1 MRAARPHRKIIDDEV
16 AAVEHSFRTGLLALL
31 RWRWPPWAGWLLA
44 GGALAVAL
52 LVIGVA
58 LPPVARRLGG
68 CDAGTLG
75 ALPVAAAVTVTG
87 LCGQWRPI
95 GAVTLV
101 GLGVVAAHVPAQG
114 RAAALVLAAVPVACA
129 LAAAAA
135 LALLRYTRARL
146 EAERSHAAA
155 LIENHGLL
163 FRELQHRVA
172 NNMQFISSLLT
183 LQSRRV
189 PEEARRV
196 LVDARQRVDV
206 LSRIHRRLTT
216 PVSSDDDLGQMVE
229 ETCRDLLEATGASN
243 IVCRVN
249 MAPTRLPLD
258 AISALSLIITEL
270 ITNALKHAFV
280 GRSGGTI
287 AVSLQPLDTGRYIL
301 EVRDDGVGL
310 ATAETPARHSLGMRV
325 IEALA
330 RRLDGTFSL
339 TGDPAAELGTVA
351 RLEFGVA
358 VA

>member
-1 MRAARPHRKIIDDEV
+1 M
-16 AAVEHSFRTGLLALL
+16 EHSFRTGLLALL
-31 RWRWPPWAGWLLA
+31 RLRWPPWAGWALA

-52 LVIGVA
+52 TVIEWA
-58 LPPVARRLGG
+58 LPPVAGRLCA
-68 CDAGTLG
+68 CDAGTIG
-75 ALPVAAAVTVTG
+75 AMPVAAAVLVTG
-87 LCGQWRPI
+87 LCGRWETI
-95 GAVTLV
+95 GAVAVV
-101 GLGVVAAHVPAQG
+101 GLGLLVAGAPADG
-114 RAAALVLAAVPVACA
+114 RAAAFVVAVAPVTCA
-129 LAAAAA
+129 LAAAA
-135 LALLRYTRARL
+135 LLDLLRRALARL
-146 EAERSHAAA
+146 EDERSHAAA
-155 LIENHGLL
+155 LVDSQRLL

-189 PEEARRV
+189 PDEARRV
-196 LVDARQRVDV
+196 LVEARQRVDV

-216 PVSSDDDLGQMVE
+216 PVSDDDDFSQMVE

-287 AVSLQPLDTGRYIL
+287 AVTLQPLDTGRYML

-310 ATAETPARHSLGMRV
+310 GPAVAQHSLGMRV
-325 IEALA
+325 VESLA
-330 RRLDGTFSL
+330 RRLDGAFSL
-339 TGDPAAELGTVA
+339 SGDPVADQGTVA
-351 RLEFGVA
+351 RLEFAVA